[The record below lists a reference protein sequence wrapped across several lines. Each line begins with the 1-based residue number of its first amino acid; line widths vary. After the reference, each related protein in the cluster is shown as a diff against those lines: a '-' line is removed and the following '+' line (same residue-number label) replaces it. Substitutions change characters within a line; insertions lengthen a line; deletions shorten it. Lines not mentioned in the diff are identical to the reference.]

1 MSLTWILTLLLA
13 CAEPDAGDTS
23 SCGAEDHPVTWDG
36 YTRGFFLTYCA
47 ACHSSSATERYGAP
61 EGVDFDTPQQV
72 LDQAERVRARARGAD
87 HAVGGRSARRG
98 PDAARR
104 MAGLSTLTRGSH
116 AA

>member
-13 CAEPDAGDTS
+13 CAEPDARDTS
-23 SCGAEDHPVTWDG
+23 SCGAEDRPVTWDG

-72 LDQAERVRARARGAD
+72 LDQAERVRARVLEAQTMPL
-87 HAVGGRSARRG
+87 GGGVPAE
-98 PDAARR
+98 D
-104 MAGLSTLTRGSH
+104 LTLLAEWLDCPR
-116 AA
+116 

>member
-23 SCGAEDHPVTWDG
+23 SCGAEDHAVTWDG

-72 LDQAERVRARARGAD
+72 LDQAERVRARVLEAQTMPL
-87 HAVGGRSARRG
+87 GGGVPAE
-98 PDAARR
+98 D
-104 MAGLSTLTRGSH
+104 LTLLAEWLDCPR
-116 AA
+116 